1 MLMHEFKNK
10 DIELIRRDGEV
21 IFVVD
26 KEHRNNEDIFEIIRD
41 KLNSDIRTI
50 TSNDQ
55 ILIKYDQDT
64 LFNQIL
70 WNPAVDTYTKEPC

>member
-26 KEHRNNEDIFEIIRD
+26 KEHQNNEDIFEIIRD

-70 WNPAVDTYTKEPC
+70 